1 MSAQETGPEVQPEPT
16 PETPGT
22 PPEPTEPEPTPETPE
37 TPEAPEEPAP
47 PAEEPPAPQGLSDK
61 ERERQ
66 QTALDKEAK
75 RHTARVAELLGDD
88 AADAILCPLC
98 DPQLQGFLYPA
109 ALEHPRD
116 DVQARMIQVLLQPH
130 EPEYLDAPH
139 AHRCQDCDGFGVVK
153 SGSRKPGNETV
164 ACPTCKALGYVTD
177 PRFAQNGLA
186 PAAESPQL
194 VAVGATEPVIE
205 DQDAWGSPRLL
216 GDGQENPNYGRM
228 PQYKNPNLP

>member
-1 MSAQETGPEVQPEPT
+1 MSTQETEPEVQPEPT
-16 PETPGT
+16 AETPETPPG
-22 PPEPTEPEPTPETPE
+22 PEPTPETPEPAE

-109 ALEHPRD
+109 ALEHP
-116 DVQARMIQVLLQPH
+116 
-130 EPEYLDAPH
+130 
-139 AHRCQDCDGFGVVK
+139 
-153 SGSRKPGNETV
+153 
-164 ACPTCKALGYVTD
+164 
-177 PRFAQNGLA
+177 
-186 PAAESPQL
+186 
-194 VAVGATEPVIE
+194 
-205 DQDAWGSPRLL
+205 
-216 GDGQENPNYGRM
+216 
-228 PQYKNPNLP
+228 